1 MLLDILLSKLIKIH
15 PKIRLCKFGIYFT
28 FLTNTSIS
36 FDVILQP
43 KNKLYTCY
51 IKISYFWYVFKV
63 VR

>member
-15 PKIRLCKFGIYFT
+15 PKIRLFKFGIYFM

-43 KNKLYTCY
+43 KNNLYTCN
-51 IKISYFWYVFKV
+51 I
-63 VR
+63 